1 VNKKGLIILISGF
14 FFMAGCTTQ
23 STVSPDRI
31 WPETSAMSRLERNVQ
46 DACDGLVKNIRP
58 GSVCLSWS
66 DNLHPNAPMLV
77 EGYIA
82 SMYEQSLMHRGFSL
96 KEDDELARYR
106 LKLTMTPSKKGTLVM
121 ASMTYGEEV
130 IAAKES
136 YLSNG
141 WEPWNSAMNSYR
153 YRTKTKIALG
163 DQP

>member
-1 VNKKGLIILISGF
+1 VNKKGLTILIVGI

-23 STVSPDRI
+23 STVNPDRI
-31 WPETSAMSRLERNVQ
+31 WSDSGAMTKLERKVQ
-46 DACDGLVKNIRP
+46 DSCDGLVKGVRP

-82 SMYEQSLMHRGFSL
+82 SMYEQSLMRRGFTI
-96 KEDDELARYR
+96 KDDDELARYR
-106 LKLTMTPSKKGTLVM
+106 IKLIMTPSRKGTLVM
-121 ASMTYGEEV
+121 ASMTFGEEV

-141 WEPWNSAMNSYR
+141 WEPWNDAMSSYR

-163 DQP
+163 DKP